1 MHTMPCT
8 YIHAQP
14 KLTSLPFPTPP
25 IEQKLVVLDPK
36 GRISAKAALYHRLF
50 DEVDKQQF
58 LQ

>member
-1 MHTMPCT
+1 M
-8 YIHAQP
+8 
-14 KLTSLPFPTPP
+14 P